1 MLRLRV
7 GNMTCGDWTES
18 VDAPL
23 KKGGMEAGTQ
33 PAVLFDH
40 ARREVTFHAEKEA
53 LPRLVE
59 TFARDA

>member
-23 KKGGMEAGTQ
+23 KKAGMEAGTQ
-33 PAVLFDH
+33 LQCHSTTPGG
-40 ARREVTFHAEKEA
+40 R
-53 LPRLVE
+53 
-59 TFARDA
+59 